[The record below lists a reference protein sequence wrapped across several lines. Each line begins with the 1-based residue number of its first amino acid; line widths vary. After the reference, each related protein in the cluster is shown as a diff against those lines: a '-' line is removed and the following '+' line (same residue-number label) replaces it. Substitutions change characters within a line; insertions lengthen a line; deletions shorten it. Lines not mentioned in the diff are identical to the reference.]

1 MREERLTQMEA
12 YIRTHRSVSLDTLCE
27 VFGISKNTVRRDI
40 GEIVARTD
48 IRKIYGGVSTQYNG
62 LIPPPF
68 IERSGV
74 NSEAKDEIARC
85 AAGLVAD
92 GDIIYVDSGTTTCRI
107 VDHLQGRSNV
117 TILTHSL
124 DVINRA
130 AANPALTLIS
140 LSGTLNRKTQ
150 SFTGQSTIDVLRNC
164 NIGKAFMAANG
175 VTVQN
180 GATQSTSIEFAIK
193 KSVVERSSSVYLMVE
208 HRKFGTVTLLTYCT
222 LDRIDAIITEKL
234 PPKAFQEAFLEL
246 GGRIVTP
253 EGEL

>member
-107 VDHLQGRSNV
+107 VDHLQSHFFLV
-117 TILTHSL
+117 HSVFC
-124 DVINRA
+124 DHCSCYFCR
-130 AANPALTLIS
+130 
-140 LSGTLNRKTQ
+140 
-150 SFTGQSTIDVLRNC
+150 F
-164 NIGKAFMAANG
+164 
-175 VTVQN
+175 
-180 GATQSTSIEFAIK
+180 
-193 KSVVERSSSVYLMVE
+193 
-208 HRKFGTVTLLTYCT
+208 
-222 LDRIDAIITEKL
+222 
-234 PPKAFQEAFLEL
+234 FQ
-246 GGRIVTP
+246 I
-253 EGEL
+253 

>member
-85 AAGLVAD
+85 AAGLTAQ
-92 GDIIYVDSGTTTCRI
+92 
-107 VDHLQGRSNV
+107 H
-117 TILTHSL
+117 
-124 DVINRA
+124 
-130 AANPALTLIS
+130 ALF
-140 LSGTLNRKTQ
+140 G
-150 SFTGQSTIDVLRNC
+150 
-164 NIGKAFMAANG
+164 IGF
-175 VTVQN
+175 
-180 GATQSTSIEFAIK
+180 
-193 KSVVERSSSVYLMVE
+193 
-208 HRKFGTVTLLTYCT
+208 
-222 LDRIDAIITEKL
+222 
-234 PPKAFQEAFLEL
+234 
-246 GGRIVTP
+246 
-253 EGEL
+253 